1 MSDTPSDTDGAARPP
16 FVGETFTEDVKIY
29 VTRKESDTPKVV
41 AAEIARLGSDMTAD
55 QIVALNDSRMLFK
68 PKLTTNARLRKA
80 TFLLVRGLGEQQSK
94 VTEVEYTH
102 RGACFTVVHQLEH
115 DGSTM
120 DITQTIDERTLL
132 RGLGVSFNH
141 EHVGKKL
148 LHADHGGNH
157 GAVPA
162 TVVGYD
168 ASTPETWLIR
178 HDDDQLYYKDVDLDE
193 LMQSMLAAEQQQPT
207 GRAQGL

>member
-1 MSDTPSDTDGAARPP
+1 M
-16 FVGETFTEDVKIY
+16 
-29 VTRKESDTPKVV
+29 V
-41 AAEIARLGSDMTAD
+41 AAEISKLGSDMTANE
-55 QIVALNDSRMLFK
+55 IVALNSSRMLFK
-68 PKLTTNARLRKA
+68 PKLTTSSKLRKG
-80 TFLLVRGLGEQQSK
+80 TFLLVSGLGEQEST
-94 VTEVEYTH
+94 VTGVEYMH
-102 RGACFTVVHQLEH
+102 LGPCFTVEHQLEH
-115 DGSTM
+115 NGSTM

-168 ASTPETWLIR
+168 ESTPETWLIR
-178 HDDDQLYYKDVDLDE
+178 HDDQPYYMKTLVE
-193 LMQSMLAAEQQQPT
+193 MRNAHP
-207 GRAQGL
+207 RRPRH